1 MAEIIVF
8 PGRPAPRQPIFVE
21 EDDPLPELDLLT
33 AIDLAIRD
41 LRQIERTRDLAE
53 SREIAAE
60 CRRMLREIFDQA
72 QR

>member
-8 PGRPAPRQPIFVE
+8 PGRPAQTKPVFE
-21 EDDPLPELDLLT
+21 EEDPLPELDLLT

-41 LRQIERTRDLAE
+41 LRQIERTRDLSE

-60 CRRMLREIFDQA
+60 CRRMLRDVFDQA
-72 QR
+72 VR